1 MSPPQP
7 FPATGK

>member
-1 MSPPQP
+1 MTPPQP